1 MQIIKLEDDGNFGRL
16 LSSAPE
22 SAPKL
27 VAIEKDERIVNMA
40 IVCDGTQILLETA
53 DSKEAIAVLIGLVY
67 LTDLDYPKAYSQVRG
82 FPQQT
87 ELQQQF
93 DGHKSYGFVQYVKTV
108 NTEIERKEK
117 KPV

>member
-1 MQIIKLEDDGNFGRL
+1 MQIIKLEDDRNFGRL

-40 IVCDGTQILLETA
+40 IVCEGTHILLETA
-53 DSKEAIAVLIGLVY
+53 DSKEAILIGLNY
-67 LTDLDYPKAYSQVRG
+67 LADLDYPKAYSQVCW
-82 FPQQT
+82 FLQQT

-93 DGHKSYGFVQYVKTV
+93 DGHKSYGFVQYLKTV
-108 NTEIERKEK
+108 NTEMERKEK
-117 KPV
+117 KPM